1 MHAVAAK
8 IVVCQARFN
17 QHTAQSLN
25 KRPLSITVISWLFIA
40 VGGIALGY
48 HLQPQH
54 TVEFRAHPSL
64 GNELIWVCLVRMLA
78 IISGVF
84 MLRGWNW
91 ARWLLVVWLACHVA
105 VSALHSVFEVVVH
118 GLLFGVIVYFLFR
131 TPANSFFRRT
141 SFSPIKS
148 AAEEHTGDL
157 AN

>member
-1 MHAVAAK
+1 M
-8 IVVCQARFN
+8 
-17 QHTAQSLN
+17 
-25 KRPLSITVISWLFIA
+25 FIA
-40 VGGIALGY
+40 VGSIALAY

-91 ARWLLVVWLACHVA
+91 ARWLLVVWLAYHVA
-105 VSALHSVFEVVVH
+105 LSALHSVFEVIVH

-131 TPANSFFRRT
+131 AAANAFFRRT
-141 SFSPIKS
+141 SVSPIQNAPEK
-148 AAEEHTGDL
+148 HTTD
-157 AN
+157 